1 MYTATCIFCTCAS
14 LGSGVPRR
22 IRPEVYTRR
31 YQKLV
36 RQLRCFFRVRS
47 WPFQG
52 GSPPSFSASPCLPW
66 HHHDPIDRILSGFC
80 CRNAQVQ
87 RTCWRR
93 PGLHPGFHAG
103 SKYAVVS
110 CDPHSSG
117 LCLRA
122 LAGKRFQRKPVLADF
137 GDIGRLVVDVR
148 PGTFCC
154 LKCHRFRALVGSAS
168 LDGGGI
174 GLCWCFASFL
184 PSRVSILQPK
194 TFWGPH
200 TLNILGG

>member
-1 MYTATCIFCTCAS
+1 MLFCAWPLYAVMYTATCIFCTCAS
-14 LGSGVPRR
+14 LGRGVPRR

-87 RTCWRR
+87 RTLLETSWLTSWVSFWLKICCGILRPSLFSSMPASTCRQALSKETCTCRLWRYR
-93 PGLHPGFHAG
+93 PACG
-103 SKYAVVS
+103 
-110 CDPHSSG
+110 
-117 LCLRA
+117 
-122 LAGKRFQRKPVLADF
+122 
-137 GDIGRLVVDVR
+137 
-148 PGTFCC
+148 
-154 LKCHRFRALVGSAS
+154 
-168 LDGGGI
+168 
-174 GLCWCFASFL
+174 
-184 PSRVSILQPK
+184 
-194 TFWGPH
+194 
-200 TLNILGG
+200 